1 LKSLYQHKYE
11 VMQIPELSC
20 VSACTVTI
28 IKSWAVTKAYSNFT
42 LKINMKLHF
51 VFPMKAEAAVFC

>member
-1 LKSLYQHKYE
+1 
-11 VMQIPELSC
+11 MQIPELSC